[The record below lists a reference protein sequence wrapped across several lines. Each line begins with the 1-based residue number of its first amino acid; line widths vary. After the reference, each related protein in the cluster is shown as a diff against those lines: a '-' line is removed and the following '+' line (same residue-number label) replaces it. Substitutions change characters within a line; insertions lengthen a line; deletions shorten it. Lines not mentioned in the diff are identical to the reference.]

1 MKSVK
6 RTNSSSDSGLKCRVN
21 KGRTCQKQAGIH
33 WGGIS
38 SSLEQQRQQP
48 HKLHA
53 QVPFG
58 KAGEAECLS
67 LRRRWEFGSVRNLAG
82 VFRKSSKKTQ
92 WPCPRKKPGLADKS
106 ADKWPANQLCGL
118 MQPLMQPSAHAVLG
132 ADQNGVSSQAGLL
145 GEEVGWAGE
154 RVPLFQE

>member
-82 VFRKSSKKTQ
+82 VFRKSSKKLNGLAHVKT
-92 WPCPRKKPGLADKS
+92 WPGGQIRRQMACQSIVWADAAPDAALCPRCIRCRLEWG
-106 ADKWPANQLCGL
+106 Q
-118 MQPLMQPSAHAVLG
+118 
-132 ADQNGVSSQAGLL
+132 LL
-145 GEEVGWAGE
+145 GWVIRGGGGVGG
-154 RVPLFQE
+154 